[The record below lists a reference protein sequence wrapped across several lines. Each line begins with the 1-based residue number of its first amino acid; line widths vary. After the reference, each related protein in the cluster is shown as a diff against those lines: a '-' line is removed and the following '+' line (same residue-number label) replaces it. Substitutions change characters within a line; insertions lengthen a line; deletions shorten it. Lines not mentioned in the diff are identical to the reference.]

1 MEQAT
6 TLIDDRRQL
15 RIPEALA
22 LAAGIGK
29 AAVADD
35 RTNQSKG
42 AMGQFRAD
50 SILRFAALLD
60 LDQGIDQLG
69 SFEERQTVALLWREG
84 LELNEIVRDGRQK
97 SLVFVSQGWAGPPTL
112 HRPCPRS
119 C

>member
-1 MEQAT
+1 
-6 TLIDDRRQL
+6 L

-35 RTNQSKG
+35 RTNESKG
-42 AMGQFRAD
+42 ALSQFRAD
-50 SILRFAALLD
+50 PILGLPSLLD
-60 LDQGIDQLG
+60 LNQCIDQFG
-69 SFEERQTVALLWREG
+69 GFKERQTPELLLRERIK
-84 LELNEIVRDGRQK
+84 LSEVIRDGRQK

-112 HRPCPRS
+112 HRPCHRS